1 MAQIISANEV
11 AEQLAES
18 AKVSGKIEE
27 LVAQAVQKTVKALE
41 ERLIDP
47 KNGYVVANDENGGEV
62 KTFGDYLIAVRNA
75 SQGDQ
80 VAAKR
85 LKEHYKAA
93 PVKDLSGGAGATGGY
108 TIPDDF
114 RAQLLRPATP
124 SESLVSAR
132 ATEIRTTARQIEF
145 PTLDTDTAPADGS
158 AMYGG
163 VVMTLTGEGAAK
175 TATEPAFGTL
185 EIPVYKLAAY
195 TVASDE
201 LLADS
206 AIGLQDLLVTLF
218 RGAMNDR
225 WEDYF
230 INGSGSGQPLG
241 FAHSSAAGTIVVS
254 RTTSGNDFDLDD
266 ALAMKKRLLVRD
278 ASKVAWG
285 MHPFLEP
292 DLINLAQGG
301 NSLVTYV
308 QNLNDAPPL
317 RLLGYPVV
325 FSEHLADPGDAGDVV
340 LGDFSGYLKVARQDS
355 TIDTSI
361 HYKFVNDQ
369 TTWRVVARQGGKPW
383 LSAPVPLRRHGAGT
397 GTNEPFTRSHFV
409 KLGS

>member
-1 MAQIISANEV
+1 MPQVIESDAV
-11 AEQLAES
+11 AEALAEN
-18 AKVSGKIEE
+18 AKINGKIEE
-27 LVAQAVQKTVKALE
+27 LVGRAVQKTVKALE
-41 ERLIDP
+41 ERLTDP
-47 KNGYVVANDENGGEV
+47 KHGYVIANGENGSEV

-80 VAAKR
+80 NAIKR

-93 PVKDLSGGAGATGGY
+93 AVKDLSGASGATGGY
-108 TIPDDF
+108 TIPEDF

-132 ATEIRTTARQIEF
+132 ATEIRTTARQVEF
-145 PTLDTDTAPADGS
+145 PTLDTDTAPVDGS
-158 AMYGG
+158 AVYGG
-163 VVMTLTGEGAAK
+163 VVMTLTGEGVAK

-185 EIPVYKLAAY
+185 NIPVYKLAAY
-195 TVASDE
+195 TIASDE

-206 AIGLQDLLVTLF
+206 AIGLEDLLITLF

-241 FAHSSAAGTIVVS
+241 FAHTNATGTITVS
-254 RTTSGNDFDLDD
+254 RATSGNDFDLSD

-285 MHPFLEP
+285 MHPFLES
-292 DLINLAQGG
+292 DLVNLALSG
-301 NSLVTYV
+301 NTLVTYMP
-308 QNLNDAPPL
+308 NLNDAPPL

-325 FSEHLADPGDAGDVV
+325 FSEHLADPGDPGDVV
-340 LGDFSGYLKVARQDS
+340 LGDFSGYLKVTRQDT

-369 TTWRVVARQGGKPW
+369 TTWRVVARAGGKPW

>member
-27 LVAQAVQKTVKALE
+27 LVGQAVQKTVKALE
-41 ERLIDP
+41 ERLVDP
-47 KNGYVVANDENGGEV
+47 ANGYMLAKDGNGSEV
-62 KTFGDYLIAVRNA
+62 RTFGDYLIAVRNA

-80 VAAKR
+80 NAIKR

-93 PVKDLSGGAGATGGY
+93 AIKDLSGGAGATGGY

-114 RAQLLRPATP
+114 RAQLLRPASPASALVTP
-124 SESLVSAR
+124 R
-132 ATEIRTTARQIEF
+132 ATEIRTTGRSVDF
-145 PTLDTDTAPADGS
+145 PTLDTDTAPSGGNAV
-158 AMYGG
+158 YGG
-163 VVMTLTGEGAAK
+163 VVVSLTGEGASK
-175 TATEPAFGTL
+175 TQTEPAFGTL
-185 EIPVYKLAAY
+185 NIPVYKLAAY

-201 LLADS
+201 LLDDS
-206 AIGLQDLLVTLF
+206 AIGLEDLLITLF
-218 RGAMNDR
+218 RGAINEE
-225 WEDYF
+225 WEEYF
-230 INGSGSGQPLG
+230 TNGSGSGQPLG
-241 FAHSSAAGTIVVS
+241 FAHTNATGTITVS
-254 RTTSGNDFDLDD
+254 RTTSGNDFDLSD

-292 DLINLAQGG
+292 DLIQLALSG
-301 NSLVTYV
+301 NTLVTYV
-308 QNLNDAPPL
+308 PNLNDAPPL

-340 LGDFSGYLKVARQDS
+340 LGDFSGYLKVARQDT

-383 LSAPVPLRRHGAGT
+383 LSAPVPLRRHANGT